1 MFFSHWFRS
10 PRRSPSTYR
19 PEVCLL
25 EERAVPTL
33 LRPPAVPTSP
43 VATHFAVIIPQNVAA
58 GSAVNVIVEVE
69 NAANK
74 VVTSFKGTVAVGL
87 GTADA
92 VAVIPAA
99 FTFSAADHGV
109 HTFKAILAATGPQ
122 TITTTSGTRT
132 GSASFN
138 VNAPVTHFSVTVMGK
153 PNAGTAALVNV
164 VALDANN
171 NAVPGYAG
179 TIHFTASGFVSY
191 PLVNYTFTAA
201 DNGSHLFD
209 VTFTD
214 AGSQTLAVNDVA
226 NGSIAGSAQ
235 VKVLAGWF
243 SSYSAYPSY
252 GYGSYGYG
260 SYGYPSYGYGSNYY
274 GNMGWDPLESTCR
287 HASLSIL

>member
-1 MFFSHWFRS
+1 MFFSHWFR
-10 PRRSPSTYR
+10 RSHRSSSTYR

-33 LRPPAVPTSP
+33 LRPPAVSAAP

-58 GSAVNVIVEVE
+58 GTAVNVIVEAE
-69 NAANK
+69 TAANK
-74 VVTSFKGTVAVGL
+74 IVTNFKGTVAVGL

-92 VAVIPAA
+92 GAVIPAT

-109 HTFKAILAATGPQ
+109 HTFKATLAATGPQ
-122 TITTTSGTRT
+122 TLTATSGTRT
-132 GSASFN
+132 GSASFT
-138 VNAPVTHFSVTVMGK
+138 VNAPVTHFSVTIMGK
-153 PNAGTAALVNV
+153 PTAGTAALVNV

-171 NAVPGYAG
+171 NAVPGYTG

-214 AGSQTLAVNDVA
+214 AGSQALAVNDVA

-235 VKVLAGWF
+235 VKVLAGWN
-243 SSYSAYPSY
+243 SGYSAYPNYGYPSY
-252 GYGSYGYG
+252 GYPSYGYA
-260 SYGYPSYGYGSNYY
+260 SYGYGSNYY
-274 GNMGWDPLESTCR
+274 GYQGYYGLPSY
-287 HASLSIL
+287 AGYYY